1 MKRKISR
8 MCMMLIAVML
18 AATACSSG
26 SGSSTNE
33 EEDWEDG
40 FIEKEPA
47 TVQPKTET
55 DDNAKVDNEERVTLT
70 VNYFYENE
78 NMLATMKKA
87 AEGYIAKH
95 PGFRIDWKLIDA
107 SSSTNVADLI
117 QSSDPHDVFW
127 IPSWLTYQ
135 DFVTSG
141 KLLDLSPYQG
151 EMGGDAYYESLASR
165 FTYDGRSYA
174 LPVAS
179 SSYVIYYN
187 KKLMSGDMAPSL
199 SWTYEDMIRS
209 AKTIMKEQNSA
220 GIVLAGILLQT
231 AGQAYGGE
239 ALNTDRTQFELNERY
254 REGLSVMLRA
264 LTEDRIDGRAEAD
277 WKNGTG
283 FDSSINSDF
292 FEGKVPMMAGYSW
305 QLHDVLQRMPDVDIA
320 PFPAGPAKQQ
330 GVGYT
335 DGLAVSTAS
344 THQQEAIELVQ
355 YLSGSEEANIVYV
368 NDHYSLPLVLTDQ
381 VRAAWRSSF
390 TDPSLAE
397 KLEYIVQTDSGN
409 MYTATAAP
417 GFQNAL
423 VQFSNLLI
431 SPDKGLIS
439 GTRKLDDEFDRA
451 IEKINADWKL
461 EQDKAAKP

>member
-1 MKRKISR
+1 LKRMTSQ
-8 MCMMLIAVML
+8 MGMALIAVVL

-26 SGSSTNE
+26 TGSSTKGE
-33 EEDWEDG
+33 DDWEDG
-40 FIEKEPA
+40 FVESEPA
-47 TVQPKTET
+47 AVQPKAET
-55 DDNAKVDNEERVTLT
+55 DDNAGMDDEERVTLT
-70 VNYFYENE
+70 LNYFYENE
-78 NMLATMKKA
+78 NMLSTMKKA
-87 AEGYIAKH
+87 AEGFLAKH
-95 PGFRIDWKLIDA
+95 PGVRIDWKLIDA

-117 QSSDPHDVFW
+117 KSSDPHDVFW

-135 DFVTSG
+135 DFVASG

-165 FTYDGRSYA
+165 FTYEGRSYA

-187 KKLMSGDMAPSL
+187 KKLMTGDTAPSL
-199 SWTYEDMIRS
+199 SWTYEEMIQS
-209 AKTIMKEQNSA
+209 AKTIMKEQSSA

-231 AGQAYGGE
+231 VGQAYGGE
-239 ALNTDRTQFELNERY
+239 ALNADRTQFELTDRY

-264 LTEDRIDGRAEAD
+264 LTEDLIDGRKEAD

-283 FDSSINSDF
+283 FDNAINSDF
-292 FEGKVPMMAGYSW
+292 YSGKVPMMAGYSW
-305 QLHDVLQRMPDVDIA
+305 QLHDVLQRMPDVGIA

-355 YLSGSEEANIVYV
+355 YLSGSEEANNIYV

-381 VRAAWRSSF
+381 VRAAWRNSF
-390 TDPSLAE
+390 ADPSLAD
-397 KLEYIVQTDSGN
+397 KLEYIVQTNDGN

-417 GFQNAL
+417 GFQKAL
-423 VQFSNLLI
+423 TQFSNLLI

-439 GTRKLDDEFDRA
+439 GTRRLDDEFDRA

-461 EQDKAAKP
+461 EQDKAVKP